1 MAFETENRK
10 ISNIFEGQ
18 KIYTVPRYQ
27 RNYIWDENNW
37 SELLEDIEF
46 TLGQENKMQWSHFLG
61 AIVLSF
67 KDSNFGIEKYE
78 IIDGQQR
85 ITTIFILFLAILS
98 KLKESNELEQATYI
112 YDTYIK
118 VRKFDGTIGFK
129 FENPEL
135 DEDIKHIYQAISDGN
150 NIEGKTKIIQLFIFF
165 KEKLE
170 KYTPEDIKNFLQKL
184 LFINIVEIISKE
196 DEEIYNIFEV
206 LNARGQK
213 LKQIEL
219 LKNRVMKYI
228 TPKES
233 DIIDKAKETWRKV
246 ENNLSITNDID
257 TPLYHFTKCYI
268 KKKAE
273 NKDSVYK
280 LIKNEIRIENIRKL
294 LDDLLEFSQ
303 SYKEILRDDTNIYV
317 KYFNIKRNQQIRTLI
332 TALHIKLYKNYTLH
346 DKYNETLRELR
357 NIFFIFNLTKQTSNK
372 TDKLIINFSYRIYN
386 TETLNELK
394 IVITELLLKLNEMI
408 SYNNIE
414 QYLITNQTLKYSN
427 KKDSTYSRNSSL
439 IKYILG
445 EIYRKNNKDTYINLD
460 NMTIEHLKSD
470 TGSDETSQI
479 SNLTLV
485 TREVNENLG
494 NKPVVEKIR
503 ILKNNSNIVENQELE
518 QFIKNGEFSYEDRL
532 KWFALK
538 ISTEVFKVNVN
549 IFNITKEEVERFN
562 TLLDL
567 LKNEEKLLNV
577 LKETGIDFEKKIEN
591 DPKMLELKNIFK
603 KYKENK

>member
-1 MAFETENRK
+1 MAFKTENRK

-27 RNYIWDENNW
+27 RNYIWDKNNW

-67 KDSNFGIEKYE
+67 RGSNFGIEEYE

-85 ITTIFILFLAILS
+85 ITTIFILFLAIIS
-98 KLKESNELEQATYI
+98 KLKESKEVEQASYI

-118 VRKFDGTIGFK
+118 VRKFNGTIGFK

-135 DEDIKHIYQAISDGN
+135 NQDIENIYQAINDDEK
-150 NIEGKTKIIQLFIFF
+150 IEGKNKIIQLFSFF

-170 KYTPEDIKNFLQKL
+170 KYSSEEIKKFLASL
-184 LFINIVEIISKE
+184 LSINIVEIISEE

-219 LKNRVMKYI
+219 LKNRVMKYV
-228 TPKES
+228 TPKEN
-233 DIIDKAKETWRKV
+233 DVIDKAKTKWRKIE
-246 ENNLSITNDID
+246 ENLNISSDID
-257 TPLYHFTKCYI
+257 TPLYHFIKCYI

-280 LIKNEIRIENIRKL
+280 LIKNEIRISNIGKL

-303 SYKEILRDDTNIYV
+303 SYNEILKDDNNTYI

-332 TALHIKLYKNYTLH
+332 TALHIKLYKIHGLN
-346 DKYNETLRELR
+346 DKYNEILKELR

-372 TDKLIINFSYRIYN
+372 TDKLITNFSYRIYH

-394 IVITELLLKLNEMI
+394 IIITELLLKLNEMI

-414 QYLITNQTLKYSN
+414 QYLVINQTLKYSN
-427 KKDSTYSRNSSL
+427 KKDSTYNRNSSL
-439 IKYILG
+439 IKYVLG
-445 EIYRKNNKDTYINLD
+445 EIYKNNHKDTYLNLE
-460 NMTIEHLKSD
+460 NMTIEHLRSD
-470 TGSDETSQI
+470 NGSDETSQI

-485 TREVNENLG
+485 TRELNEYLG
-494 NKPVVEKIR
+494 NKPLTEKIEL
-503 ILKNNSNIVENQELE
+503 LKKNSSIIENQELE
-518 QFIKNGEFSYEDRL
+518 KFIKNREFSYEERL
-532 KWFALK
+532 KWFAFK
-538 ISTEVFKVNVN
+538 ISNEIFKVNVN
-549 IFNITKEEVERFN
+549 VFNIKKSEVERFN
-562 TLLDL
+562 TLSEILKNDNEL
-567 LKNEEKLLNV
+567 LKI
-577 LKETGIDFEKKIEN
+577 LKQTGTEFEKKIEN
-591 DPKMLELKNIFK
+591 DPKMIEIKNNFK
-603 KYKENK
+603 RIVGE

>member
-1 MAFETENRK
+1 MAFKTENRK

-27 RNYIWDENNW
+27 RNYIWDKNNW

-67 KDSNFGIEKYE
+67 RGSNFGIEEYE

-85 ITTIFILFLAILS
+85 ITTIFILFLAIIS
-98 KLKESNELEQATYI
+98 KLKESKEVEQASYI

-118 VRKFDGTIGFK
+118 VRKFNGTIGFK

-135 DEDIKHIYQAISDGN
+135 NQDIENIYQAINDDEK
-150 NIEGKTKIIQLFIFF
+150 IEGKNKIIQLFSFF

-170 KYTPEDIKNFLQKL
+170 KYSSEEIKKFLASL
-184 LFINIVEIISKE
+184 LSINIVEIISEE

-219 LKNRVMKYI
+219 LKNRVMKYV
-228 TPKES
+228 TPKEN
-233 DIIDKAKETWRKV
+233 DVIDKAKTKWRKIE
-246 ENNLSITNDID
+246 ENLNISSDID
-257 TPLYHFTKCYI
+257 TPLYHFIKCYI

-280 LIKNEIRIENIRKL
+280 LIKNEIRISNIGKL

-303 SYKEILRDDTNIYV
+303 SYNEILKDDNNTYI

-332 TALHIKLYKNYTLH
+332 AALHIKLYKIHGLN
-346 DKYNETLRELR
+346 DKYNEILKELR

-372 TDKLIINFSYRIYN
+372 TDKLITNFSYRIYH

-394 IVITELLLKLNEMI
+394 IIITELLLKLNEMI

-414 QYLITNQTLKYSN
+414 QYLVTNQTLKYSN
-427 KKDSTYSRNSSL
+427 KKDSTYNRNSSL
-439 IKYILG
+439 IKYVLG
-445 EIYRKNNKDTYINLD
+445 EIYKNNHKDTYLNLE
-460 NMTIEHLKSD
+460 NMTIEHLRSD
-470 TGSDETSQI
+470 NGSDETSQI

-485 TREVNENLG
+485 TRELNEYLG
-494 NKPVVEKIR
+494 NKPLTEKIE
-503 ILKNNSNIVENQELE
+503 ILKKNSSIIENQELE
-518 QFIKNGEFSYEDRL
+518 KFIKNREFSYEERL
-532 KWFALK
+532 KWFAFK
-538 ISTEVFKVNVN
+538 ISNEIFKVNVN
-549 IFNITKEEVERFN
+549 VFNIKKSEVERFN
-562 TLLDL
+562 TLSEILKNDNEL
-567 LKNEEKLLNV
+567 LKI
-577 LKETGIDFEKKIEN
+577 LKQTGTEFEKKIEN
-591 DPKMLELKNIFK
+591 DPKMIEIKNNFK
-603 KYKENK
+603 RIVGE

>member
-1 MAFETENRK
+1 MAFKTENRK

-27 RNYIWDENNW
+27 RNYIWDKNNW

-67 KDSNFGIEKYE
+67 KGSNFGIEEYE

-85 ITTIFILFLAILS
+85 ITTIFILFLAIIS
-98 KLKESNELEQATYI
+98 KLKEGKELEQASYI

-118 VRKFDGTIGFK
+118 VRKFNGAIGFK

-135 DEDIKHIYQAISDGN
+135 DEDIRYIYQAISDDE

-184 LFINIVEIISKE
+184 LFINIVEIISEE

-228 TPKES
+228 TPKDS
-233 DIIDKAKETWRKV
+233 DVIDKAKEKWRKV
-246 ENNLSITNDID
+246 ENNLNITNDID
-257 TPLYHFTKCYI
+257 TPLHHFTKCYI

-280 LIKNEIRIENIRKL
+280 LIKNEIRIVNIGKL

-303 SYKEILRDDTNIYV
+303 SYKDILKDDTNIYV

-332 TALHIKLYKNYTLH
+332 TALHIKLYKNYALY

-372 TDKLIINFSYRIYN
+372 TDKLITNFSYRIYN

-439 IKYILG
+439 IKYVLG
-445 EIYRKNNKDTYINLD
+445 EIYRKNNRDTYINLD

-479 SNLTLV
+479 SNLTLI
-485 TREVNENLG
+485 TRELNESLG
-494 NKPVVEKIR
+494 NKPIIEKIT
-503 ILKNNSNIVENQELE
+503 ILKDNSNIVENQELE
-518 QFIKNGEFSYEDRL
+518 QFVKNGEFSFEDRL

-538 ISTEVFKVNVN
+538 ISTEVFKVNTN
-549 IFNITKEEVERFN
+549 IFNINKNEVERFN
-562 TLLDL
+562 ELNEL
-567 LKNEEKLLNV
+567 LKNDNV
-577 LKETGIDFEKKIEN
+577 LSALLKQTGTEFEKRIKN
-591 DPKMLELKNIFK
+591 DPKMSELKNRLIK
-603 KYKENK
+603 MIGE

>member
-1 MAFETENRK
+1 MAFKTENRK

-27 RNYIWDENNW
+27 RNYIWDKNNW

-67 KDSNFGIEKYE
+67 RGSNFGIEEYE

-85 ITTIFILFLAILS
+85 ITTIFILFLAIIS
-98 KLKESNELEQATYI
+98 KLKESKEVEQASYI

-118 VRKFDGTIGFK
+118 VRKFNGTIGFK

-135 DEDIKHIYQAISDGN
+135 NQDIENIYQAINDDEK
-150 NIEGKTKIIQLFIFF
+150 IEGKNKIIQLFSFF

-170 KYTPEDIKNFLQKL
+170 KYSSEEIKKFLASL
-184 LFINIVEIISKE
+184 LSINIVEIISEE

-219 LKNRVMKYI
+219 LKNRVMKYV
-228 TPKES
+228 TPKEN
-233 DIIDKAKETWRKV
+233 DVIDKAKTKWRKIE
-246 ENNLSITNDID
+246 ENLNISSDID
-257 TPLYHFTKCYI
+257 TPLYHFIKYYI

-280 LIKNEIRIENIRKL
+280 LIKNEIRISNIGKL

-303 SYKEILRDDTNIYV
+303 SYNEILKDDNNTYI

-332 TALHIKLYKNYTLH
+332 TALHIKLYKIHGLN
-346 DKYNETLRELR
+346 DKYNEILKELR

-372 TDKLIINFSYRIYN
+372 TDKLITNFSYRIYH

-394 IVITELLLKLNEMI
+394 IIITELLLKLNEMI

-414 QYLITNQTLKYSN
+414 QYLVTNQTLKYSN
-427 KKDSTYSRNSSL
+427 KKDSTYNRNSSL
-439 IKYILG
+439 IKYVLG
-445 EIYRKNNKDTYINLD
+445 EIYKNNHKDTYLNLE
-460 NMTIEHLKSD
+460 NMTIEHLRSD
-470 TGSDETSQI
+470 NGSDETSQI

-485 TREVNENLG
+485 TRELNEYLG
-494 NKPVVEKIR
+494 NKPLTEKIE
-503 ILKNNSNIVENQELE
+503 ILKKNSSIIENQELE
-518 QFIKNGEFSYEDRL
+518 KFIKNREFSYEERL
-532 KWFALK
+532 KWFAFK
-538 ISTEVFKVNVN
+538 ISNEIFKVNVN
-549 IFNITKEEVERFN
+549 VFNIKKSEVERFN
-562 TLLDL
+562 TLSEILKNDNEL
-567 LKNEEKLLNV
+567 LKI
-577 LKETGIDFEKKIEN
+577 LKQTGTEFEKKIEN
-591 DPKMLELKNIFK
+591 DPKMIEIKNNFK
-603 KYKENK
+603 RIVGE

>member
-372 TDKLIINFSYRIYN
+372 TDKLITNFSYRIYN

-549 IFNITKEEVERFN
+549 IFNINKEEVERFN

>member
-1 MAFETENRK
+1 MAFKTENRK

-27 RNYIWDENNW
+27 RNYIWDKNNW

-67 KDSNFGIEKYE
+67 RGSNFGIEEYE

-85 ITTIFILFLAILS
+85 ITTIFILFLAIIS
-98 KLKESNELEQATYI
+98 KLKESKEVEQASYI

-118 VRKFDGTIGFK
+118 VRKFNGTIGFK

-135 DEDIKHIYQAISDGN
+135 NQDIENIYQAINDDEK
-150 NIEGKTKIIQLFIFF
+150 IEGKNKIIQLFSFF

-170 KYTPEDIKNFLQKL
+170 KYSSEEIKKFLASL
-184 LFINIVEIISKE
+184 LSINIVEIISEE

-219 LKNRVMKYI
+219 LKNRVMKYV
-228 TPKES
+228 TPKEN
-233 DIIDKAKETWRKV
+233 DVIDKAKTKWRKIE
-246 ENNLSITNDID
+246 ENLNISSDID
-257 TPLYHFTKCYI
+257 TPLYHFIKCYI

-280 LIKNEIRIENIRKL
+280 LIKNEIRISNIGKL

-303 SYKEILRDDTNIYV
+303 SYNEILKDDNNTYI

-332 TALHIKLYKNYTLH
+332 TALHIKLYKIHGLN
-346 DKYNETLRELR
+346 DKYNEILKELR

-372 TDKLIINFSYRIYN
+372 TDKLITNFSYRIYH

-394 IVITELLLKLNEMI
+394 IIITELLLKLNEMI

-414 QYLITNQTLKYSN
+414 QYLVTNQTLKYSN
-427 KKDSTYSRNSSL
+427 KKDSTYNRNSSL
-439 IKYILG
+439 IKYVLG
-445 EIYRKNNKDTYINLD
+445 EIYKNNHKDTYLNLE
-460 NMTIEHLKSD
+460 NMTIEHLRSD
-470 TGSDETSQI
+470 NGSDETSQI

-485 TREVNENLG
+485 TRELNEYLG
-494 NKPVVEKIR
+494 NKPLTEKIE
-503 ILKNNSNIVENQELE
+503 ILKKNSSIIENQELE
-518 QFIKNGEFSYEDRL
+518 KFIKNREFSYEERL
-532 KWFALK
+532 KWFAFK
-538 ISTEVFKVNVN
+538 ISNEIFKVNVN
-549 IFNITKEEVERFN
+549 VFNIKKSEVERFN
-562 TLLDL
+562 TLS
-567 LKNEEKLLNV
+567 E
-577 LKETGIDFEKKIEN
+577 I
-591 DPKMLELKNIFK
+591 
-603 KYKENK
+603 

>member
-303 SYKEILRDDTNIYV
+303 SYKEILSDDTNIYV

-372 TDKLIINFSYRIYN
+372 TDKLITNFSYRIYN

-549 IFNITKEEVERFN
+549 IFNINKEEVERFN

>member
-1 MAFETENRK
+1 MAFKTENRK

-27 RNYIWDENNW
+27 RNYIWDKNNW

-67 KDSNFGIEKYE
+67 RGSNFGIEEYE

-85 ITTIFILFLAILS
+85 ITTIFILFLAIIS
-98 KLKESNELEQATYI
+98 KLKESKEVEQASYI

-118 VRKFDGTIGFK
+118 VRKFNGTIGFK

-135 DEDIKHIYQAISDGN
+135 NQDIENIYQAINDN
-150 NIEGKTKIIQLFIFF
+150 EKIEGKNKIIQLFIFF

-170 KYTPEDIKNFLQKL
+170 KYSSEEIKKFLASL
-184 LFINIVEIISKE
+184 LSINIVEIISEE

-219 LKNRVMKYI
+219 LKNRVMKYV
-228 TPKES
+228 TPKEN
-233 DIIDKAKETWRKV
+233 DVIDKAKTKWRKIE
-246 ENNLSITNDID
+246 ENLNISSDID
-257 TPLYHFTKCYI
+257 TPLYHFIKCYI

-280 LIKNEIRIENIRKL
+280 LIKNEIRIAHIGKL

-303 SYKEILRDDTNIYV
+303 SYNEILKDDSNTYT

-332 TALHIKLYKNYTLH
+332 TALHIKLYKNYNLS
-346 DKYNETLRELR
+346 DKYNDILKELR

-372 TDKLIINFSYRIYN
+372 TDKLITNFSYRIYYA
-386 TETLNELK
+386 ETLNELK
-394 IVITELLLKLNEMI
+394 IIITELLLKLNEMI

-414 QYLITNQTLKYSN
+414 QYLVTNQTLKYSN
-427 KKDSTYSRNSSL
+427 KKDSTYNRNSSL
-439 IKYILG
+439 VKYVLG
-445 EIYRKNNKDTYINLD
+445 EIYKKNHKDTYLNLD

-470 TGSDETSQI
+470 SGSDETSQI
-479 SNLTLV
+479 VNLTLV
-485 TREVNENLG
+485 TRELNELLG
-494 NKPVVEKIR
+494 NKPLVEKIK
-503 ILKNNSNIVENQELE
+503 ILKENSNIIENQELE
-518 QFIKNGEFSYEDRL
+518 KFMENDEFSYKKRL
-532 KWFALK
+532 EWFANK
-538 ISTEVFKVNVN
+538 ISTEIFNVNVN
-549 IFNITKEEVERFN
+549 VFYITKTQVERFN
-562 TLLDL
+562 KLSEL
-567 LKNEEKLLNV
+567 LKNEDILLKH
-577 LKETGIDFEKKIEN
+577 LKELGTEFEKRIEN
-591 DPKMLELKNIFK
+591 DPKMIELKNNFK
-603 KYKENK
+603 KIIGE

>member
-1 MAFETENRK
+1 MAFKTENRK

-27 RNYIWDENNW
+27 RNYIWDKNNW

-67 KDSNFGIEKYE
+67 RGSNFGIEEYE

-85 ITTIFILFLAILS
+85 ITTIFILFLAIIS
-98 KLKESNELEQATYI
+98 KLKESKEVEQASYI

-118 VRKFDGTIGFK
+118 VRKFNGTIGFK

-135 DEDIKHIYQAISDGN
+135 NQDIENIYQAINDDEK
-150 NIEGKTKIIQLFIFF
+150 IEGKNKIIQLFSFF

-170 KYTPEDIKNFLQKL
+170 KYSSEEIKKFLASL
-184 LFINIVEIISKE
+184 LSINIVEIISEE

-219 LKNRVMKYI
+219 LKNRVMKYV
-228 TPKES
+228 TPKEN
-233 DIIDKAKETWRKV
+233 DVIDKAKTKWRKIE
-246 ENNLSITNDID
+246 ENLNISSDID
-257 TPLYHFTKCYI
+257 TPLYHFIKCYI

-280 LIKNEIRIENIRKL
+280 LIKNEIRISNIGKL

-303 SYKEILRDDTNIYV
+303 SYNEILKDDNNTYI

-332 TALHIKLYKNYTLH
+332 TALHIKLYKIHGLN
-346 DKYNETLRELR
+346 DKYNEILKELR

-372 TDKLIINFSYRIYN
+372 TDKLITNFSYRIYH

-394 IVITELLLKLNEMI
+394 IIITELLLKLNEMI

-414 QYLITNQTLKYSN
+414 QYLVTNQTLKYSN
-427 KKDSTYSRNSSL
+427 KKDSTYNRNSSL
-439 IKYILG
+439 IKYVLG
-445 EIYRKNNKDTYINLD
+445 EIYKNNHKDTYLNLE
-460 NMTIEHLKSD
+460 NMTIEHLRSD
-470 TGSDETSQI
+470 NGSDETSQI

-485 TREVNENLG
+485 TRELNEYLG
-494 NKPVVEKIR
+494 NKPLTEKIE
-503 ILKNNSNIVENQELE
+503 ILKKNSSIIENQELE
-518 QFIKNGEFSYEDRL
+518 KFIKNREFSYEERL
-532 KWFALK
+532 KWFAFK
-538 ISTEVFKVNVN
+538 ISNEIFKVNVN
-549 IFNITKEEVERFN
+549 VFNIKKSEVERFN
-562 TLLDL
+562 TLSEILKNDNEL
-567 LKNEEKLLNV
+567 LKI
-577 LKETGIDFEKKIEN
+577 LKQTGTEFEKKIEN
-591 DPKMLELKNIFK
+591 DPKMIEIKNNFK
-603 KYKENK
+603 RIVGE